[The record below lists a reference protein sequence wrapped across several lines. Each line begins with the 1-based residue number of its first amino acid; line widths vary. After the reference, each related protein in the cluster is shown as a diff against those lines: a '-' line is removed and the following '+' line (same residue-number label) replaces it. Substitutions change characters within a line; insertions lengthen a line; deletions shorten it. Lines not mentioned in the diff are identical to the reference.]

1 MQTGVKK
8 RTDIRFNRILYT
20 GFVLIAI
27 WSYFFSKDTGTAL
40 ANLGIALAFDPF
52 SPEVPWPQRP
62 LYQRIWLGVHIILVF
77 ALLFLTIF

>member
-1 MQTGVKK
+1 MQTGIKK
-8 RTDIRFNRILYT
+8 RADTRFNRILYT
-20 GFVLIAI
+20 GFVLIAA